1 MIWPEDSIPSHVAFF
16 SAVMHIQ
23 DLEVEFRKLDREGAA
38 IKKKAVKVTEGC
50 VLPLK
55 KLKNICVCFC
65 SFVKATL
72 SNYYGNY
79 IIYH

>member
-55 KLKNICVCFC
+55 KIKKHMCLFLFLCE
-65 SFVKATL
+65 
-72 SNYYGNY
+72 SNTK
-79 IIYH
+79 